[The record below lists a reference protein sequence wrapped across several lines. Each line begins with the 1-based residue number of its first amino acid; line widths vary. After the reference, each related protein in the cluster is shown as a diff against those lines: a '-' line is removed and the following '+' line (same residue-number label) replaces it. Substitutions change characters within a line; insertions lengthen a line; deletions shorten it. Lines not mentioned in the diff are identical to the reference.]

1 MYIRWKVVCMWF
13 LEGEENAM
21 DGQIGYSFWF
31 ACGADFHEAPVH
43 ESLSDGYLLI
53 AASGGL
59 IQQRTGGFSFAQKL
73 LSGDI
78 LFFHLVGSCKLQE
91 TS

>member
-59 IQQRTGGFSFAQKL
+59 IQQRTGVSIRLFSFVVSSHL
-73 LSGDI
+73 YFTES
-78 LFFHLVGSCKLQE
+78 LFFFAHK
-91 TS
+91 